1 MRLPTRLG
9 RTAWLPCA
17 LRPFSSTAA
26 RRATIPEFVQSSSKE
41 LDETLQKARDYVIL
55 PKHLSPRES
64 RIVFGTK
71 HRDLFNQEEPVTAT
85 IGGTTVQLQ
94 PLDPVKRNVDRW
106 NTLKHAVKLAQTKDD
121 WTNVERLLEG
131 YHKAGIKMKDRHINQ
146 VLRKIWV
153 AGQHDRVLRL
163 LERAHETGMRIQT
176 QQVLSMLLW
185 GMRGIATSSRWAR
198 KDVDRALTGARQIA
212 DLLESPQ
219 HAGGDRAVKPGDL
232 RTLPI
237 TIAVPLELLAVKQ
250 IKHPSKDP
258 DARQAALHEVRE
270 LANRLMNNL
279 KIYGT
284 SDITRVVDS
293 KTPATNEEELGN
305 RYDKYKLSQIRLLRA
320 VPVWHAVALSKRL
333 LGADM
338 PEPAV
343 ADKMLADI
351 HAIITESVQAV
362 RANVQGAEENWS
374 IKAWEACEWVDEKA

>member
-1 MRLPTRLG
+1 M
-9 RTAWLPCA
+9 
-17 LRPFSSTAA
+17 
-26 RRATIPEFVQSSSKE
+26 
-41 LDETLQKARDYVIL
+41 
-55 PKHLSPRES
+55 
-64 RIVFGTK
+64 
-71 HRDLFNQEEPVTAT
+71 TAT
-85 IGGTTVQLQ
+85 IGGATVQLQ

-284 SDITRVVDS
+284 SVRTSLRTNHSPLPNVTNKAANSRAPQDIMGIVDS
-293 KTPATNEEELGN
+293 KKPVTNEEELGS
-305 RYDKYKLSQIRLLRA
+305 RYDKFKLGQIRLLRS

-343 ADKMLADI
+343 ADQMLAEL

-362 RANVQGAEENWS
+362 REHVQGPEDNWS
-374 IKAWEACEWVDEKA
+374 IQAWEACEWVDEKA